1 MIDELRACRHFYTG
15 DEVRRYRDGRITRN
29 GTDLSRAEIDAAVTN
44 FQPVYDAWVAA
55 RAAAEAAK
63 VQRETDAAA
72 IKQDNAVKQLIN
84 ASPDQIET
92 WITNNVTNLAEAKAV
107 LIRLTKALSA
117 VAREAFVDD

>member
-29 GTDLSRAEIDAAVTN
+29 GADLSRAEIDAAVAN
-44 FQPVYDAWVAA
+44 YQPVYDAWVAA